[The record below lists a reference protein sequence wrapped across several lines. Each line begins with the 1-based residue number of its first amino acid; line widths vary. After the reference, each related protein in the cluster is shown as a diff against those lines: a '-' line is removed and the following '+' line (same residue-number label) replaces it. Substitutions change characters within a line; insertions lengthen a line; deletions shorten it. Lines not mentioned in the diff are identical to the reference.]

1 MTAFRPRTGDIYL
14 ADLEP
19 VKGSEQGRKRPVVVF
34 QNPDLGKYTSTVIC
48 VPLTT
53 NISRSGLPGTCFI
66 KKDEGGL
73 TQDSI
78 ALCFQLR
85 AIDKSRLVKKYGA
98 LNTKTLNALAD
109 AILSALGIDVR

>member
-14 ADLEP
+14 ADLDP

-34 QNPDLGKYTSTVIC
+34 QNPDLDEYTSTFVC

-53 NISRSGLPGTCFI
+53 NLSRGGLPGTCFM
-66 KKDEGGL
+66 KKDDGGL

-85 AIDKSRLVKKYGA
+85 AIDKSRLVKRYGA
-98 LNTKTLNALAD
+98 VGVGTLNALAD
-109 AILSALGIDVR
+109 AILSALGIDVT

>member
-53 NISRSGLPGTCFI
+53 NISRGGLPGTCFI

-73 TQDSI
+73 TQDSV

-85 AIDKSRLVKKYGA
+85 AIDKSRLVKKYGT
-98 LNTKTLNALAD
+98 LNAGTLNALAD
-109 AILSALGIDVR
+109 AILSALGIDVG